1 MKEWKKEQVS
11 VEQVRKLNEV
21 YGVDLITASLLARRG
36 VVNPDQVKFYLETDV
51 AYLHNPFLF
60 TDMETFVDRLLQ
72 AREEKEKVCIFGDRD
87 VDGITATVI
96 LKQEL
101 DSMGIETLWRLPDGD
116 EPYGLTVAGLDW
128 AATQGVTVVITVD
141 CGISNIEE
149 VAYAGS
155 LGMDVLL
162 TDHHIGGEILPD
174 AIAVINPKLEESG
187 YPFHHLAGCGVAAKC
202 VWALRFALS
211 GFYQEEILL
220 LHAMPGN
227 TTPGSE
233 TVIIEAVRIKNLVE
247 EGRVVEEIVPGI
259 LEVYQSRLIRFL
271 DCGLPLFA
279 LDIDIE
285 MKLLRKAFGN
295 SLDIHLV
302 ELRPQLE
309 ALLPKTVGKSL
320 FSLMRVSRSIRYAR
334 ITSELDLLVS
344 LFSAYVHRKT
354 PSISRDYEQVLD
366 LVAIG
371 TVADLM
377 PMIDENRILVRTGLK
392 VLASGSRKELMPLLT
407 MQNLVGKV
415 LSTTDIGWQLTPVI
429 NASGRMGKP
438 QTAANMLLAPDM
450 RSCEESAGELMRMN
464 RERQKMGEDSWE
476 RLLPKARKSHAD
488 FDGKFLMVED
498 ATVSRGMTGV
508 MASRLLRQF
517 NSPCLVIAY
526 IDEERITG
534 SMRSPDTFDVRAF
547 LSGFN
552 DLFLDFGGHRCAGGF
567 SMERRLLEDLRARIA
582 KVIGAIDDEGGVD
595 EDESVRIDA
604 ELPPGYLTPEL
615 IKLVETFEPYGEQNP
630 PLQFLIRSATLED
643 IQFLNKTK
651 GTGPGH
657 LKLQLAYGDFRWPAV
672 YWNASDLVGP
682 DFNVGDEVDVVFKMG
697 RNYFRNSESLQLT
710 VVGLRR
716 HKSNLEEI
724 RIG

>member
-36 VVNPDQVKFYLETDV
+36 VVSPDQVKFYLETDV

-60 TDMETFVDRLLQ
+60 TDMETFVDRILQ

-101 DSMGIETLWRLPDGD
+101 DAMGIETLWRLPDGD
-116 EPYGLTVAGLDW
+116 EPYGLTKAGIDAASVA
-128 AATQGVTVVITVD
+128 GVTVVITVD

-149 VAYAGS
+149 VAYAAS

-174 AIAVINPKLEESG
+174 AIAVIDPKLTEGG
-187 YPFHHLAGCGVAAKC
+187 YPFEHLAGCGVAAKC
-202 VWALRFALS
+202 VWALRFARS
-211 GFYQEEILL
+211 GFYQEEIIL

-247 EGRVVEEIVPGI
+247 EGRVIEEVVPGI

-279 LDIDIE
+279 LDAEIE

-302 ELRPQLE
+302 ELRSQLE
-309 ALLPKTVGKSL
+309 SILPQIVGKSL

-334 ITSELDLLVS
+334 ITSELDLLIS
-344 LFSAYVHRKT
+344 LFSAYVHRKS
-354 PSISRDYEQVLD
+354 PSLSRDYETVLD

-464 RERQKMGEDSWE
+464 RERQKMGEDSWD
-476 RLLPKARKSHAD
+476 RLLPKARKSHTE
-488 FDGKFLMVED
+488 FDSKFLMVED
-498 ATVSRGMTGV
+498 ANVSRGMTGV
-508 MASRLLRQF
+508 MASRLLKQF
-517 NSPCLVIAY
+517 NAPCLVIAY
-526 IDEERITG
+526 IDEERVTG
-534 SMRSPDTFDVRAF
+534 SMRSPDTFDVRSF
-547 LSGFN
+547 LSGFS

-567 SMERRLLEDLRARIA
+567 SMERRLLEDLRARIVQ
-582 KVIGAIDDEGGVD
+582 VIGAIDDEGGIED
-595 EDESVRIDA
+595 DESVRIDV
-604 ELPPGYLTPEL
+604 ELPMGYLTPKL
-615 IKLVETFEPYGEQNP
+615 ISLVETFEPYGEQNP

-643 IQFLNKTK
+643 IQFLNKAK

-657 LKLQLAYGDFRWPAV
+657 LKLQLAYGEFRWPAV
-672 YWNASDLVGP
+672 YWNASDLVGLE
-682 DFNVGDEVDVVFKMG
+682 FAVGDEVDMVFKMG
-697 RNYFRNSESLQLT
+697 RNYFRNNESLQLT

-716 HKSNLEEI
+716 HKSNLDEI
-724 RIG
+724 RIS